1 MTEAAV
7 NTALYW
13 FRSDLRLKDNPNF
26 LSACKASDGLLPIY
40 LHAAQESL
48 IWGFER
54 IGEHRQQFLNDALSD
69 LRYKL
74 ESLGSD
80 LLELHT
86 PQGGSSSAVDLI
98 IHTAHHHDIKTI
110 YCEVIQAPEEMEA
123 LTLLRQ
129 AGLTVHAT
137 LESTMIAV
145 NDLPFAPEAM
155 PDQFTQFR
163 NAIEK
168 AKNLFTEP
176 VLAPKQIPPLPVNFK
191 RSEFS
196 ADTLSPRR
204 TESIPS
210 KNSHPHSS
218 FPYPEDAFRGGEAA
232 ALAHLEQYLSRS
244 LPHFYKATRNQ
255 LHGLDYS
262 SKFSP
267 WLALGNISARTIAN
281 QLKLFESEWGAN
293 EGSYWL
299 WFELLWRDYFRVLHL
314 KYGKRLYCA
323 SGLNQLEKPM
333 HNARGFERWCSG
345 TTGESI
351 VDAGMRELKATGY
364 LSNRLRQVVASYLI
378 YDLHSD
384 WRAGA
389 AWFEAQLLDYDVY
402 SNQGNWLYVAGR
414 GTDPRGGRRFNPQK
428 QAQEHDPDG
437 LYRALWLND

>member
-1 MTEAAV
+1 V

-13 FRSDLRLKDNPNF
+13 FRSDLRLTDNPNF

-40 LHAAQESL
+40 LHAPHQSL

-54 IGEHRQQFLNDALSD
+54 IGEHRQRFLDDALSD
-69 LRYKL
+69 LRQKL

-80 LLELHT
+80 LLELHS
-86 PQGGSSSAVDLI
+86 PHGSLSSAVDLI
-98 IHTAHHHDIKTI
+98 ISTAHHHGIKTI
-110 YCEVIQAPEEMEA
+110 YCEVIQAPEEIEA

-129 AGLTVHAT
+129 AGLTVHAKF
-137 LESTMIAV
+137 ESTMIAV
-145 NDLPFAPEAM
+145 NDLPFVPQAM

-168 AKNLFTEP
+168 GKNLFTTP
-176 VLAPKQIPPLPVNFK
+176 VLAPNEIPPLPVNFK
-191 RSEFS
+191 QSELP
-196 ADTLSPRR
+196 ANILSLRKA
-204 TESIPS
+204 ESVAS

-218 FPYPEDAFRGGEAA
+218 FPYAEDAFQGGESV

-244 LPHFYKATRNQ
+244 LPHSYKATRNQ

-281 QLKLFESEWGAN
+281 RLKQFESEQGAN

-314 KYGKRLYCA
+314 KYGKQLYGA
-323 SGLNQLEKPM
+323 SGLNQSAKPI
-333 HNARGFERWCSG
+333 HNARGFARWCSG
-345 TTGESI
+345 TTGEPI

-402 SNQGNWLYVAGR
+402 SNQGNWLYIAGR

-428 QAQEHDPDG
+428 QAQDHDPEG
-437 LYRALWLND
+437 FYRALWLSD